1 MARYIYDE
9 LKEEFKAE
17 GKELNPSFIIHCMA
31 KVVHEMGYTAP
42 GEVPEEL
49 YEVYKQ
55 KTKDYINERFE
66 YYNHLAIMGL
76 LAINRALK
84 KRKEKKAKNN
94 RS

>member
-1 MARYIYDE
+1 MAQYIYDE

-17 GKELNPSFIIHCMA
+17 GKELNPGFIVHCMA

-49 YEVYKQ
+49 YETYKR
-55 KTKDYINERFE
+55 KTKEYINERLEF
-66 YYNHLAIMGL
+66 YAHLATRRL
-76 LAINRALK
+76 LAARALK
-84 KRKEKKAKNN
+84 KMKAKYN